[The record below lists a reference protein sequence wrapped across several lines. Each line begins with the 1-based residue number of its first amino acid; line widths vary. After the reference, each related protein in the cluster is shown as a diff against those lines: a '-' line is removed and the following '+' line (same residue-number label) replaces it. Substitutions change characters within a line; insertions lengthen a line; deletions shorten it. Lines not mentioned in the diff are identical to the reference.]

1 MIVLKPNDAGV
12 ADGPDH
18 AWPRL
23 SANDRFD
30 RVVEA
35 SPTALV
41 LTEHGGRIR
50 LVNHQAERLFGY
62 DRVELQDKPLELL
75 IPERFREQH
84 FDLRQRFLSNMSAPM
99 TGEGWELFGLRKDGT
114 EFPLE
119 IGLNPIDI
127 DGESM
132 VLAGIIDVTAR
143 RKIEQEK
150 IHQQHELERSNADLE
165 EFAYAASHDLKAP
178 LRAIGHLAEWI
189 GEDIAAIASPDALAN
204 LNLLQ
209 GRVARLQMLLDG
221 LLAYSRIGRIETAVE
236 DVDIAEVVRD
246 VVGMLELPS
255 GFVVTCEGEMTVIR
269 THRMPIQIILKNLI
283 TNALQHHDRSEGR
296 VTVTMRLV
304 NEVPEIRVSDDGP
317 GIPKQFHDRIF
328 VIFQTL
334 ARRDD
339 VESGG
344 VGLAIVKKK
353 VQANGGRIWV
363 ESAPPVRGATF
374 VFTWKETAR

>member
-1 MIVLKPNDAGV
+1 VIVLKPNDAGV

-374 VFTWKETAR
+374 VCTWKETAR

>member
-1 MIVLKPNDAGV
+1 VIVLKPNDAGV

-269 THRMPIQIILKNLI
+269 THRMPIQIIWFF
-283 TNALQHHDRSEGR
+283 AVWHG
-296 VTVTMRLV
+296 
-304 NEVPEIRVSDDGP
+304 
-317 GIPKQFHDRIF
+317 
-328 VIFQTL
+328 
-334 ARRDD
+334 
-339 VESGG
+339 
-344 VGLAIVKKK
+344 
-353 VQANGGRIWV
+353 
-363 ESAPPVRGATF
+363 
-374 VFTWKETAR
+374 

>member
-143 RKIEQEK
+143 RKIEQEDPSAARARTVK
-150 IHQQHELERSNADLE
+150 RRS
-165 EFAYAASHDLKAP
+165 
-178 LRAIGHLAEWI
+178 
-189 GEDIAAIASPDALAN
+189 
-204 LNLLQ
+204 
-209 GRVARLQMLLDG
+209 
-221 LLAYSRIGRIETAVE
+221 
-236 DVDIAEVVRD
+236 
-246 VVGMLELPS
+246 
-255 GFVVTCEGEMTVIR
+255 
-269 THRMPIQIILKNLI
+269 
-283 TNALQHHDRSEGR
+283 
-296 VTVTMRLV
+296 
-304 NEVPEIRVSDDGP
+304 
-317 GIPKQFHDRIF
+317 
-328 VIFQTL
+328 
-334 ARRDD
+334 
-339 VESGG
+339 
-344 VGLAIVKKK
+344 
-353 VQANGGRIWV
+353 
-363 ESAPPVRGATF
+363 
-374 VFTWKETAR
+374 

>member
-1 MIVLKPNDAGV
+1 M
-12 ADGPDH
+12 
-18 AWPRL
+18 
-23 SANDRFD
+23 
-30 RVVEA
+30 
-35 SPTALV
+35 
-41 LTEHGGRIR
+41 
-50 LVNHQAERLFGY
+50 
-62 DRVELQDKPLELL
+62 
-75 IPERFREQH
+75 
-84 FDLRQRFLSNMSAPM
+84 
-99 TGEGWELFGLRKDGT
+99 
-114 EFPLE
+114 
-119 IGLNPIDI
+119 
-127 DGESM
+127 
-132 VLAGIIDVTAR
+132 
-143 RKIEQEK
+143 
-150 IHQQHELERSNADLE
+150 RS
-165 EFAYAASHDLKAP
+165 FAYAASHDLKAP

-353 VQANGGRIWV
+353 VQANGGR
-363 ESAPPVRGATF
+363 
-374 VFTWKETAR
+374 TAMRRCRRRAWYSST